1 VQLPHAGKSQAW
13 VQYNAPKN
21 PGNDLRQCWEMLI
34 FHIFTTHIG
43 GKAARWP
50 HTLPNPVPKWTM
62 KNPCSLGMYGI
73 ILPINIGAK
82 LVVTWPGKK
91 PSFGGQDQQYGNDV
105 VDVAEVNAGFE
116 NGESL

>member
-1 VQLPHAGKSQAW
+1 
-13 VQYNAPKN
+13 
-21 PGNDLRQCWEMLI
+21 
-34 FHIFTTHIG
+34 
-43 GKAARWP
+43 
-50 HTLPNPVPKWTM
+50 
-62 KNPCSLGMYGI
+62 MYGI